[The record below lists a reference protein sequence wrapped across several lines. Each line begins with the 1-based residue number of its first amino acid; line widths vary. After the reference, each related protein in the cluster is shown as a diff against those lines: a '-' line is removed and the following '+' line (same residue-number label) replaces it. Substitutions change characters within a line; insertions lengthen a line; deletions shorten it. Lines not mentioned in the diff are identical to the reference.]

1 MMEQMCVLSLGNT
14 SSQPLMFVH
23 GANKMFQVD
32 GILFRF
38 EGTGR
43 RT

>member
-1 MMEQMCVLSLGNT
+1 MMEEIYVFSLGDT
-14 SSQPLMFVH
+14 TPQPLMFVH
-23 GANKMFQVD
+23 GANEMFQVD

-43 RT
+43 RP